1 MLARQHNLMMA
12 WHHDLPLLQLAERQA
27 GNKAYEQHHYDTAL
41 HHYTRALA
49 IVNFVVGASSND
61 QAEIQH
67 NKAAVLLN
75 MAAAHMA
82 QQVCGMLHSPD
93 WAEMVLNSGC
103 VVARTPEDDCIQLT
117 QVISLPLSLLAIV
130 STLLLMSNTVRAPS
144 TLLASSTFM
153 WVAANSQVSAGLE
166 DVVLPATVSYVSWFA
181 GLGGCSRVL

>member
-1 MLARQHNLMMA
+1 MLRRLSCMLARQHDLIMA
-12 WHHDLPLLQLAERQA
+12 RHHDLPLLQLAERQA

-82 QQVCGMLHSPD
+82 QQVCGMLHSAD
-93 WAEMVLNSGC
+93 WAAMVLNSGF
-103 VVARTPEDDCIQLT
+103 VVATTPEDD
-117 QVISLPLSLLAIV
+117 S
-130 STLLLMSNTVRAPS
+130 SN
-144 TLLASSTFM
+144 LHK
-153 WVAANSQVSAGLE
+153 
-166 DVVLPATVSYVSWFA
+166 
-181 GLGGCSRVL
+181 